1 MMKVFSER
9 RSRAFEPA
17 GESPAPR
24 PHELSGD
31 DRLAKGFELLFGA
44 HVDRHRSELE
54 RVEAELGARLDAL
67 HAGSADHERVLVAL
81 SDKASAS
88 LEREQDAERRR
99 RAMEGELRQALVE
112 LRETLRSSL
121 AELHAKTDR
130 LEQSLVE
137 HLHAQHANERSDERM
152 RQHEALLA
160 LEARLAALE
169 AGRVDRTEL
178 ATLFA
183 RTAHELGGGDER

>member
-17 GESPAPR
+17 SESPPSR

-44 HVDRHRSELE
+44 QLERHRSELE
-54 RVEAELGARLDAL
+54 RVEAELGSRLDGL
-67 HAGSADHERVLVAL
+67 HNGSAEHERVLVAL

-99 RAMEGELRQALVE
+99 RTMEGELRQTLVE
-112 LRETLRSSL
+112 LREALRSSL
-121 AELHAKTDR
+121 SELHAKTDR
-130 LEQSLVE
+130 LEQSLAE
-137 HLHAQHANERSDERM
+137 HLSAQHANERSGEQM

-160 LEARLAALE
+160 LAARLESLE
-169 AGRVDRTEL
+169 ADKLDRADL
-178 ATLFA
+178 AAYLA
-183 RTAHELGGGDER
+183 RAAREIEPGA

>member
-9 RSRAFEPA
+9 RSRAFEPV

-24 PHELSGD
+24 PHDLSGD

-44 HVDRHRSELE
+44 HLERHRSELE

-67 HAGSADHERVLVAL
+67 HGGSAEHERVLVAL

-99 RAMEGELRQALVE
+99 KAMEGELRQALGE
-112 LRETLRSSL
+112 LREAVRSSL
-121 AELHAKTDR
+121 SELHARADR
-130 LEQSLVE
+130 LEQGLVE
-137 HLHAQHANERSDERM
+137 HLHAQHTSEHPGEQK

-160 LEARLAALE
+160 LEARLATLE
-169 AGRVDRTEL
+169 AGRLDRADL
-178 ATLFA
+178 AAYLA
-183 RTAHELGGGDER
+183 RAAREIDGGA

>member
-17 GESPAPR
+17 SESPPPR
-24 PHELSGD
+24 PAELSGD

-44 HVDRHRSELE
+44 HLERHRSELE
-54 RVEAELGARLDAL
+54 RVEAELGSRLDAL
-67 HAGSADHERVLVAL
+67 HNGSAEHERVLVAL
-81 SDKASAS
+81 SDKATAS

-99 RAMEGELRQALVE
+99 RAMEAELRQTLVE

-121 AELHAKTDR
+121 SELHARADR

-137 HLHAQHANERSDERM
+137 HLHAQHANERAGEEE
-152 RQHEALLA
+152 RQHETLLA
-160 LEARLAALE
+160 LEARLETLE
-169 AGRVDRTEL
+169 AGKLDRADL
-178 ATLFA
+178 AAYLA
-183 RTAHELGGGDER
+183 RAAREIDAR

>member
-17 GESPAPR
+17 SESPPPR

-44 HVDRHRSELE
+44 QLERHRSELE
-54 RVEAELGARLDAL
+54 RVEAELGSRLDGL
-67 HAGSADHERVLVAL
+67 HNGSAEHERVLVAL

-99 RAMEGELRQALVE
+99 RAMEGELRQTLVE
-112 LRETLRSSL
+112 LREALRSSL
-121 AELHAKTDR
+121 SELHAKTDR

-137 HLHAQHANERSDERM
+137 HLNAQHANERSGEQM

-160 LEARLAALE
+160 LAARLETLE
-169 AGRVDRTEL
+169 AGKLDRADL
-178 ATLFA
+178 AACLA
-183 RTAHELGGGDER
+183 RAAREIEPGA